1 MAKCPNCGSTAQVRV
16 LTTEY
21 QENGWEMEVIR
32 YCTCGCGETFT
43 ATSLYASDGFE
54 IVAPFPRKRLQEQ
67 LFGKG

>member
-1 MAKCPNCGSTAQVRV
+1 
-16 LTTEY
+16 
-21 QENGWEMEVIR
+21 MEVIR